1 MVAKNKEDFLLQLR
15 GELHR
20 IGVDADEDI
29 FADFEEHFMASAKE
43 GLSEE
48 ETCRRLGDVKEIAR
62 NYINIESSRI
72 NSIVAQAIE
81 ADRPHVS
88 LTKPGRDVPA
98 DLSLLDKDKKSE
110 SKPIREYTPEHFS
123 EEIYPNAANREA
135 PHFSPEHGKEEQA
148 VPPKTDESAAQP
160 DGMSKGTAESV
171 EGHSGQGT
179 QDNNQPLADAL
190 GAAGSAVAEAAKVAG
205 KAVAS
210 AFNTDTVKNAGK
222 NAADAMKNAGHAL
235 ADAMKTSADNIRAEA
250 REARQNAHEA
260 AREARQEARDAAR
273 EARQEAHEAA
283 REARQAAREARHE
296 FRGESGRAVHDGERK
311 VYEAYSTADAMPGG
325 SDGVPRPNDSFRGA
339 NSYSRVGEVPPQS
352 CPPVGSGKASK
363 FSDLKG
369 RKMNP
374 SFGKLFGCIM
384 LDLFLWSWLLCAL
397 GGIAIGFGGACFGLV
412 GSGISTF
419 FGAFD
424 YNVISSIFLGLGQIS
439 LGGIFAGFTL
449 LMIKA
454 VIALVKSIVWQ
465 HVKAL
470 YDF

>member
-1 MVAKNKEDFLLQLR
+1 MVAKNKEDFLSQLR

-110 SKPIREYTPEHFS
+110 SKPLREYTPEHFS
-123 EEIYPNAANREA
+123 EEIYPNAKDREA
-135 PHFSPEHGKEEQA
+135 PRFTPEHAKEEQN
-148 VPPKTDESAAQP
+148 VPPKADEAAQTG
-160 DGMSKGTAESV
+160 GMCQSTAEN
-171 EGHSGQGT
+171 GDDHSGQSG
-179 QDNNQPLADAL
+179 QGDQSNQPLADAL
-190 GAAGSAVAEAAKVAG
+190 GAAGSAVAEAAKIAG

-210 AFNTDTVKNAGK
+210 AFNTDSVKNAGK
-222 NAADAMKNAGHAL
+222 NAADAMKNAGHAF
-235 ADAMKTSADNIRAEA
+235 ADAMKTSAENIRAEA

-260 AREARQEARDAAR
+260 AREARQEAREAAR
-273 EARQEAHEAA
+273 DARHEAHEAA

-296 FRGESGRAVHDGERK
+296 FSTESGRAYHEKGKK
-311 VYEAYSTADAMPGG
+311 VYEFYGGEDVMP
-325 SDGVPRPNDSFRGA
+325 DGVPHSNDSFRSA

-363 FSDLKG
+363 YSDLKG

-384 LDLFLWSWLLCAL
+384 LDVFLWSWLLCL
-397 GGIAIGFGGACFGLV
+397 LVSIVIGFGSVCLGLV

-419 FGAFD
+419 CGAFD

-449 LMIKA
+449 LMVKA
-454 VIALVKSIVWQ
+454 VIALVKSIIWQ

-470 YDF
+470 YDI

>member
-1 MVAKNKEDFLLQLR
+1 MIAKNKEDFLSQLKN
-15 GELHR
+15 ELNR
-20 IGVDADEDI
+20 IGVDAGEDI
-29 FADFEEHFMASAKE
+29 FSDFEEHFMASAKE

-48 ETCRRLGDVKEIAR
+48 ETCQRLGDVKEIAR

-98 DLSLLDKDKKSE
+98 DLSLLDREKKGE
-110 SKPIREYTPEHFS
+110 EKPIREYTPEHFS
-123 EEIYPNAANREA
+123 EEIYPNARQAGA
-135 PHFSPEHGKEEQA
+135 PHFAPEHGNDEQS
-148 VPPKTDESAAQP
+148 VPPKAEEAAAQP
-160 DGMSKGTAESV
+160 DGTSNGSTEGSES
-171 EGHSGQGT
+171 HSGQNGQNG
-179 QDNNQPLADAL
+179 QDGQPNQPLADAL

-222 NAADAMKNAGHAL
+222 NAADAMKNAGHAF
-235 ADAMKTSADNIRAEA
+235 ADAMKTSAENFRNEA
-250 REARQNAHEA
+250 RKNERDFRDA

-273 EARQEAHEAA
+273 EARQEA
-283 REARQAAREARHE
+283 REAAREARHE
-296 FRGESGRAVHDGERK
+296 FRTGSGRAYHDNGQK
-311 VYEAYSTADAMPGG
+311 VYEFYGGEDVMPGG
-325 SDGVPRPNDSFRGA
+325 PGGVPQPSDSFRGA
-339 NSYSRVGEVPPQS
+339 NSSSRVGEVPPQS

-374 SFGKLFGCIM
+374 SFGKLFGCIL
-384 LDLFLWSWLLCAL
+384 LDVFIWSWLLCLLAS
-397 GGIAIGFGGACFGLV
+397 IAIGFGSVCLGLV
-412 GSGISTF
+412 GSGISSF
-419 FGAFD
+419 CGAFD

-439 LGGIFAGFTL
+439 LGGIFAGFAL
-449 LMIKA
+449 LMVKA
-454 VIALVKSIVWQ
+454 VIALVRSIIWQ

-470 YDF
+470 YDI